1 MKKKHKTRRAMTTS
15 LKLTGQ
21 KGMKEILKKAMVG
34 IMMTTT
40 MTMTKVATTKVNKVC
55 LVRAAREKR

>member
-1 MKKKHKTRRAMTTS
+1 MKGILR
-15 LKLTGQ
+15 
-21 KGMKEILKKAMVG
+21 KGMVG